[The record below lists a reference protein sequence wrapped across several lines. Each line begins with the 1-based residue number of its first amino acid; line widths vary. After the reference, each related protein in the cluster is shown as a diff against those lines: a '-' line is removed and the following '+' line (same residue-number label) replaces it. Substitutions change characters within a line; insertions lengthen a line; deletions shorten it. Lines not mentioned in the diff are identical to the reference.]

1 MNLLRKT
8 SASVKRLR
16 LLMTALGLALVI
28 VPASKGQV
36 AGATQPPATANPDAA
51 SGELGTA
58 GTAES
63 DQTRYRFVERY
74 TVEADPKAIKPGELS
89 QYRVACRDVLRIVTE
104 KPQGTPDRKEMTV
117 QVIYSERP
125 AEVNTSGMVTD
136 SIRRYE
142 TLKIAPLPSDAKPG
156 DSRPLDGL
164 TTWYKTRPNTPG
176 LILSMSPNHPLSE
189 VEYSITRQLVYLPDL
204 STMLLTTPKR
214 IGERWRVERTAA
226 RVLFG
231 EDPVA
236 GEGLTATLAEI
247 KPAANGT
254 DMVALIKVTG
264 SAELGLSRVDNALN
278 AQVSFTFA
286 KPAPSQTAPAKPSAT
301 PSVDALGAITEV
313 RLARSST
320 SQAPGGNGRLKSAFT
335 WELTLQRQTVPG
347 ATSAPIPMPSKEAQI
362 ATEAN
367 TWLVY
372 NDPKG
377 RFHFRHPQDLLPMRG
392 PALEEGLVQLFDQRM
407 LNDEIRS
414 LTIRLQPK
422 TGKPAEDKASL
433 DPDAHV
439 KELKDEW
446 ARTKQK
452 FTIDKQGILP
462 KAEWAPNKMDVFRV
476 EATVKP
482 PVGRDGKVEPPIFL
496 DHYLVKF
503 TRNESLAIDAM
514 TGQTKPEPFRKDVEK
529 ILKTF
534 QLGPYKPGM

>member
-1 MNLLRKT
+1 MNPLRKT
-8 SASVKRLR
+8 SASMKRLR
-16 LLMTALGLALVI
+16 PLMTSLALAMVI

-36 AGATQPPATANPDAA
+36 AAPTQPPATTNPVAA
-51 SGELGTA
+51 PGELGTS
-58 GTAES
+58 GTAEP

-74 TVEADPKAIKPGELS
+74 TVESDPKAIKPGELS

-125 AEVNTSGMVTD
+125 AAVNASGMVTD

-142 TLKIAPLPSDAKPG
+142 TLKISPLPPDARPG
-156 DSRPLDGL
+156 DARPLDGL
-164 TTWYKTRPNTPG
+164 TIWYKTRPNTPG
-176 LILSMSPNHPLSE
+176 LILSLSPNHPLSE
-189 VEYSITRQLVYLPDL
+189 VEYSITKQLVYLPDL
-204 STMLLTTPKR
+204 STLLLTTPKR

-226 RVLFG
+226 RTLFG
-231 EDPVA
+231 EDPIA
-236 GEGLTATLAEI
+236 GEGLAATLAEI

-254 DMVALIKVTG
+254 DMVAVINVTG
-264 SAELGLSRVDNALN
+264 SAELGLSRVDNSLN

-286 KPAPSQTAPAKPSAT
+286 KPAMAGPAPATASAT
-301 PSVDALGAITEV
+301 PSVDAPGAITEV

-335 WELTLQRQTVPG
+335 WELTLQRQTAPG

-362 ATEAN
+362 ATQAN

-377 RFHFRHPQDLLPMRG
+377 RFHFRHPQDLLPQRG

-407 LNDEIRS
+407 INEEVRS

-422 TGKPAEDKASL
+422 TGKPAEDKAIL

-452 FTIDKQGILP
+452 FTIDKQGLLP
-462 KAEWAPNKMDVFRV
+462 KADWAPNKMDVFRV
-476 EATVKP
+476 EATVRP
-482 PVGRDGKVEPPIFL
+482 PSGRDGKVEPPIFL

-503 TRNESLAIDAM
+503 TQNESLAIDAM
-514 TGQTKPEPFRKDVEK
+514 TGQAKPEPFRKDVEE